1 MPLPH
6 PTISLSDYLSVS
18 EQDGIKIIQI
28 KHPKVSASISL
39 FGAHLLHFQPKGQ
52 EDFIWMSEKADFS
65 GKTPLRGGIPLCWP
79 WFGKSSLPS
88 HGFARNAIWTLK
100 EHRENENGVILSMI
114 LEDSPH
120 TREIWPHAFHLEAQ
134 FEITEDLKVSLI
146 STNTDKIPYK
156 IGAALHT
163 YLNIQN
169 ISDIGIHGLGEAY
182 LERGESKTCLKEI
195 VFDHEIDRIYTQPE
209 NEIILIDKA
218 FERQIKITNAGHNAV
233 VLWNP
238 DSALS
243 KQMQDMK
250 DEGYKTMVCVE
261 SCIHDRSVLLQP
273 GQKHTLST
281 SLSRSS

>member
-6 PTISLSDYLSVS
+6 TPISLSDYVSVS
-18 EQDGIKIIQI
+18 EQGGIKIIQI

-100 EHRENENGVILSMI
+100 EHRENENGVILSMT

-146 STNTDKIPYK
+146 SSNTDQVPYE
-156 IGAALHT
+156 IGGALHT
-163 YLNIQN
+163 YLNIGN
-169 ISDIGIHGLGEAY
+169 IRNIEISGLGKEY
-182 LERGESKTCLKEI
+182 LERGLPKTSLENI
-195 VFDHEIDRIYTQPE
+195 IFNQEIDRIYTQAD
-209 NEIILIDKA
+209 NEIILDDKE
-218 FERQIKITNAGHNAV
+218 FKRQIKITNAGHNAV

-238 DSALS
+238 DATLS
-243 KQMQDMK
+243 QQMQDMA
-250 DEGYKTMVCVE
+250 DESYKTMVCLE

-281 SLSRSS
+281 RLSRTS

>member
-6 PTISLSDYLSVS
+6 TPISLSDYVSVS
-18 EQDGIKIIQI
+18 EQGGIKIIQI

-100 EHRENENGVILSMI
+100 EHRENENGVILSMT

-146 STNTDKIPYK
+146 SSNTDQVPYE
-156 IGAALHT
+156 IGGALHT
-163 YLNIQN
+163 YLNIGN
-169 ISDIGIHGLGEAY
+169 IRNIEISGLGKEY
-182 LERGESKTCLKEI
+182 LERGLPKTSLENI
-195 VFDHEIDRIYTQPE
+195 IFNQEIDRIYTQAD
-209 NEIILIDKA
+209 NEIILDDKE
-218 FERQIKITNAGHNAV
+218 FKRQIKITNAGHNAV

-238 DSALS
+238 DATLS
-243 KQMQDMK
+243 QQMQDMA
-250 DEGYKTMVCVE
+250 DESYKKMVCLE

-281 SLSRSS
+281 RLSRTS